1 MPDKCFVPN
10 CRTGYPPTK
19 KEKTAA
25 LQDDVGKVGMFR
37 APKNEELFKR
47 WKAAIPRIDA
57 ELNHKSKV
65 CSLHFE
71 EDDIIKERTFPGK
84 DGQIIS
90 FKWVNWKLKED
101 AIPRIFP
108 GNKILFI
115 DIIRVLINIHCL
127 LSRMS

>member
-1 MPDKCFVPN
+1 MPDRCFVPN

-25 LQDDVGKVGMFR
+25 LQDDVGKVG
-37 APKNEELFKR
+37 
-47 WKAAIPRIDA
+47 
-57 ELNHKSKV
+57 
-65 CSLHFE
+65 LHFE

-90 FKWVNWKLKED
+90 FKWINWKLKED